1 MIIDRRPSR
10 YPRRGGPS
18 CLGILLVL
26 AGAAF
31 LLFLGANANTIIEAV
46 VPTPTAE
53 PTRTAASYATSAA
66 LYVRDK
72 DYDKAVASFES
83 AITLDPNNTQ
93 YYVALINLLTQMGE
107 AEQAL
112 YWAERVQQLSQ
123 NDDRVLTAVAATYLL
138 NGGRLAE
145 IRQTAEATLQYQR
158 AVDIATRATQINPNN
173 ANAYAYLAGA
183 IIRQDR
189 HNFRTAQE
197 MINTALALDPN
208 NAVVRY
214 YRGIILENQ
223 GQYKQ
228 AIEEY
233 ETARDLDPNYLDPA
247 MALAYSYFYSDNR
260 ARAINILRE
269 IIQTNPANAS
279 AYDAL
284 GWMYFLAGQYPEA
297 ERYLQ
302 DAVRLDPEM
311 TRAKAH
317 LGSAYYK
324 NFNYD
329 QAIPMLEE
337 AVAVYQANHY
347 NGILLTDSTSLY
359 FVYLGFAY
367 YRTDAALCVKAE
379 PLLRLVIEA
388 MGANSFRGQDAQ
400 VGLDNCRQAA
410 INQ

>member
-26 AGAAF
+26 AGAAA
-31 LLFLGANANTIIEAV
+31 LLFMGANANAIMEAV

-53 PTRTAASYATSAA
+53 PTRSAASYATSAA
-66 LYVRDK
+66 LYQRDK
-72 DYDKAVASFES
+72 DYDKAIASYES
-83 AITLDPNNTQ
+83 AITLDMENTQ
-93 YYVALINLLTQMGE
+93 YYVALINLLTQTGN

-112 YWAERVQQLSQ
+112 YWAERVQLLSRD
-123 NDDRVLTAVAATYLL
+123 DDRVLTAVAATYLL
-138 NGGRLAE
+138 NGGRLGD
-145 IRQTAEATLQYQR
+145 IGQRAEAELQYQR
-158 AVDIATRATQINPNN
+158 AVDTASRAIQINPNN

-183 IIRQDR
+183 TIRQDR
-189 HNFRTAQE
+189 NNFAVAQE
-197 MINTALALDPN
+197 MANTALALNPES
-208 NAVVRY
+208 AVVRY
-214 YRGIILENQ
+214 YRGMVLENQ
-223 GQYKQ
+223 GQYKL

-233 ETARDLDPNYLDPA
+233 EMARELDPNYLDPA
-247 MALAYSYFYSDNR
+247 LSLAYNYFYSDNR

-269 IIQTNPANAS
+269 LIEANPVNAD

-284 GWMYFLAGQYPEA
+284 GWMYFLAGQYPDA

-302 DAVRLDPEM
+302 EAVKLDPEL

-337 AVAVYQANHY
+337 AVAVYQANY
-347 NGILLTDSTSLY
+347 DNGIPLTDSTSLY

-367 YRTDAALCVKAE
+367 YRTDAALCNKAE

-388 MGANSFRGQDAQ
+388 MGPDSFRGQDAQ
-400 VGLDNCRQAA
+400 VGLDNCRQATLGE
-410 INQ
+410 